1 MDHEA
6 IRVDLV
12 TAGVRAATADE
23 FVTAVKDTEA
33 LRRVILRA
41 AQRGEPQLATML
53 RDEFDESR
61 RKLHD
66 AVAELIAQSA
76 EIGTKVRALCEGDGL
91 LPSRS
96 SAPS

>member
-6 IRVDLV
+6 MRVDLV
-12 TAGVRAATADE
+12 SAGVRAATADQ
-23 FVTAVKDTEA
+23 FVSAVRETEA
-33 LRRVILRA
+33 VRLAILRA
-41 AQRGEPQLATML
+41 AQRGESQITTML
-53 RDEFDESR
+53 RDDFDESR
-61 RKLHD
+61 RKLHE
-66 AVAELIAQSA
+66 AVAEVIAQSA